1 MANYIPNLNGYINLF
16 NLSGVQY
23 LTVNGIPSIVI
34 PAAKNSIR
42 VEKNERT
49 GSLTANLSIKADAV
63 GDQYRAKERENHA
76 NDPNWDESRLTSHQ
90 LIRTFPKDVREKIF
104 EKMKNEMLTKYKWEE
119 LMPMME
125 RVLRKDGSEGIP
137 SIDNARAWEKLLWQ
151 ELDRRSR
158 IGRLSQNIDR
168 TVTAQATTTVD
179 AQEADYNAVPAF
191 DDSDLP
197 F

>member
-1 MANYIPNLNGYINLF
+1 MANFNGYINLF

-23 LTVNGIPSIVI
+23 LTVNGIPSVVI

-49 GSLTANLSIKADAV
+49 GNLSATLGIKADAV
-63 GDQYRAKERENHA
+63 GDSYRAKERENHV
-76 NDPNWDESRLTSHQ
+76 NEPGWDESRLTSHQ
-90 LIRTFPKDVREKIF
+90 IIRTFPKDIREKLF
-104 EKMKNEMLTKYKWEE
+104 EKMKTDMLTRYKWEE

-125 RVLRKDGSEGIP
+125 KVLRRDGSEGIP
-137 SIDNARAWEKLLWQ
+137 SIDNARGWEKLLWQ

-168 TVTAQATTTVD
+168 TVTAQTTTAVE
-179 AQEADYNAVPAF
+179 AQQADYNLVPSF
-191 DDSDLP
+191 GDSDLP